1 MSPLWRDIPI
11 NITLHP
17 TRQPRGMD
25 VRPKP
30 GQNLSMARL
39 TIRIDFDSRPAF
51 GPGKASLL
59 EAIAAEGSIRK
70 AAAHL
75 GMSYRRAWL
84 LVKSVEKSLG
94 APVLAVASGGRKGG
108 GATLTKAGRDVVARY
123 RKVEAKAARA
133 AATELRAL
141 DKMLR

>member
-1 MSPLWRDIPI
+1 
-11 NITLHP
+11 
-17 TRQPRGMD
+17 
-25 VRPKP
+25 
-30 GQNLSMARL
+30 MARL

-51 GPGKASLL
+51 GPGKAALL
-59 EAIAAEGSIRK
+59 EAIATEGSIRK
-70 AAAHL
+70 AATHL

-94 APVLAVASGGRKGG
+94 TPVLAVASGGRKGG

-123 RKVEAKAARA
+123 RKVEVKAARA
-133 AATELRAL
+133 VAAELRAL